1 MLGHQGSGWQCKI
14 IHCQAHVRT
23 GAGFRALLESL
34 LRIRIEVGWIDKPIG
49 ENVDFLLENLLW
61 GLALTNN
68 CLNPFLAWHLHFHGI
83 VMAGERSA
91 SLTNFISNR
100 KHGSTTSEAITLKG
114 WCWIWRLRFPWQLFK
129 NPIDLWPLYTFS
141 QKDEDTWHVLWF
153 ILWILLQ
160 NNSIK

>member
-1 MLGHQGSGWQCKI
+1 MLGHQGRGGVVDNAKLPTVKLTSVLVLGSVLCWSPYC
-14 IHCQAHVRT
+14 VY
-23 GAGFRALLESL
+23 
-34 LRIRIEVGWIDKPIG
+34 IRIEVGWIDKPIG

-114 WCWIWRLRFPWQLFK
+114 
-129 NPIDLWPLYTFS
+129 
-141 QKDEDTWHVLWF
+141 
-153 ILWILLQ
+153 
-160 NNSIK
+160 